1 MDNRED
7 LIISA
12 ITEMKQDIRGVN
24 EEIKAMNKTMASLA
38 SVHHRLS
45 KIEDETKDLP
55 KIRLITQTL
64 TWVTSVVV
72 MYLVGIFIKGG
83 S

>member
-24 EEIKAMNKTMASLA
+24 EEIKTMNKTMASLA

>member
-24 EEIKAMNKTMASLA
+24 EEIKTMNKTLASLA

-72 MYLVGIFIKGG
+72 VYLVGIFIKGG